1 VVLRAVKKVANLGK
15 AWAVVRGRLSGN
27 KEKSQGILNSL
38 NPMKRREIGKQQA
51 AGRVPR
57 RKKAYRLGERLRRKS

>member
-1 VVLRAVKKVANLGK
+1 VKKVANLGK

-27 KEKSQGILNSL
+27 REKAQGILNSMH
-38 NPMKRREIGKQQA
+38 PMKRREIGKQQA

-57 RKKAYRLGERLRRKS
+57 RKKVYRLGEKLRRKL